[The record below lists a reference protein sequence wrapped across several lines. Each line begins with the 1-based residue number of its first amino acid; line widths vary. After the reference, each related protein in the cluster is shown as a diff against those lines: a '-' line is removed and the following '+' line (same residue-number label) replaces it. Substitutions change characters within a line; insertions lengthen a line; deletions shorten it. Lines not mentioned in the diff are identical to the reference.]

1 MNVSLT
7 RQLKQFVAE
16 KVASGSYETAS
27 EVIRDGLRLLQE
39 GDKLQAI
46 KELRQEILVG
56 IKEANQGKF
65 FLFTEAT
72 RDRQIDGSLMNISKF
87 DRLHCCAVRGVVV
100 APSRI
105 HPERKWGSYNQIFG
119 EFEIVWMP
127 VKRVEVGS

>member
-56 IKEANQGKF
+56 IKEENQGKF

-72 RDRQIDGSLMNISKF
+72 IRRAKSRGRQRRKSNRHGS
-87 DRLHCCAVRGVVV
+87 
-100 APSRI
+100 
-105 HPERKWGSYNQIFG
+105 E
-119 EFEIVWMP
+119 
-127 VKRVEVGS
+127 